1 MTGTHF
7 ALSEETSPDCLGQQC
22 LSGVLFPDLLLV
34 LNVSPLQM
42 MSSHKFE
49 SNMGL

>member
-7 ALSEETSPDCLGQQC
+7 ALRDKTSPACLGQHC
-22 LSGVLFPDLLLV
+22 LSGVLFPDLFLV
-34 LNVSPLQM
+34 LNVRPLQT
-42 MSSHKFE
+42 MSSHVLE